1 MSFMCLKDMIDML
14 MHTDCKTRM
23 TYTHT
28 HLL

>member
-1 MSFMCLKDMIDML
+1 MCLKDMIDML